1 MFSNKRHSVN
11 KSYSNLEDRKL
22 WCDMLSKMA
31 LPVLTNMS
39 KGTLHQNMEIETGP
53 LWDHRDVN
61 LGYIECF
68 GRLMAG
74 MAPWLSLPP
83 DNSPEGEQR
92 QLMLDMA
99 LEGYK
104 NAVDPLSP
112 DYLKWEGHPHFLVDA
127 AYFAESFIKGFDTI
141 WCKLD
146 ETTRSRY
153 IEKFIHLRTILPYY
167 NNWLLFSAVIETF
180 INKATGNGDKYR
192 IIQALRK
199 IEEWYVGDGWYSDG
213 PDFAFDYYN
222 SFVIQPMY
230 VECLMELESQG
241 WGKAVLTKGLTIQKA
256 IKRLQRFGC
265 ITERL
270 ISPEGMFP
278 VVGRSITYRSAVLH
292 SLSYLT
298 YIDNLPD
305 SLSYGQVRSAMTAVL
320 ANFFCG
326 SQNYNS
332 KGFLQLGFN
341 GHQVDVADRY
351 TNSGSLYIASLAFL
365 PLGLPESHSFWTLPN
380 EDWTSKKAWG
390 GMHFSIDRAYKVKP
404 ISLKQRIKEKL
415 IKKVKDGLTF

>member
-1 MFSNKRHSVN
+1 MK
-11 KSYSNLEDRKL
+11 KKYTNLEDRKL
-22 WCDMLSKMA
+22 WCDLLSNMA

-39 KGTLHQNMEIETGP
+39 KGTLHQNMDLETGP
-53 LWDHRDVN
+53 LWDHRDEN

-74 MAPWLSLPP
+74 LAPWLSLPP
-83 DNSPEGEQR
+83 DNSEEGKQR
-92 QLMLDMA
+92 QLMLNMA

-112 DYLKWEGHPHFLVDA
+112 DYLKWEGHRHLLVDA
-127 AYFAESFIKGFDTI
+127 AYFAESFIKGFDAI

-146 ETTRSRY
+146 DTTRSRY
-153 IEKFIHLRTILPYY
+153 IEKFIHLRSEVPYY
-167 NNWLLFSAVIETF
+167 NNWLLFPAVIETF
-180 INKATGNGDKYR
+180 LNKAAGNGDNFR
-192 IIQALRK
+192 IIHALRK
-199 IEEWYVGDGWYSDG
+199 IEKWYVGDGWYSDG
-213 PDFAFDYYN
+213 PNFAFDYYN

-278 VVGRSITYRSAVLH
+278 VVGRSITYRSAFLH
-292 SLSYLT
+292 SLSYLI
-298 YIDNLPD
+298 YIDKLPD

-341 GHQVDVADRY
+341 GHQVEVADRY

-365 PLGLPESHSFWTLPN
+365 PLGLPESHLFWTSPN

-390 GMHFSIDRAYKVKP
+390 GGQFSIDHVYKDQP
-404 ISLKQRIKEKL
+404 ISLKQSIKERL
-415 IKKVKDGLTF
+415 IKKVKDSLPF

>member
-1 MFSNKRHSVN
+1 MK
-11 KSYSNLEDRKL
+11 KKYTNLEDRKL
-22 WCDMLSKMA
+22 WCDLLSNMA

-39 KGTLHQNMEIETGP
+39 KGTLHQNMDLETGP
-53 LWDHRDVN
+53 LWDHRDEN

-74 MAPWLSLPP
+74 VAPWLSLPP
-83 DNSPEGEQR
+83 DNSEEGKQR
-92 QLMLDMA
+92 QLMLNMA

-112 DYLKWEGHPHFLVDA
+112 DYLKWEGHRHLLVDA
-127 AYFAESFIKGFDTI
+127 AYFAESFIKGFDAI

-146 ETTRSRY
+146 DTTRSRY
-153 IEKFIHLRTILPYY
+153 IEKFIHLRSEVPYY
-167 NNWLLFSAVIETF
+167 NNWLLFPAVIETF
-180 INKATGNGDKYR
+180 LNKAAGNGDNFR
-192 IIQALRK
+192 IIHALRK
-199 IEEWYVGDGWYSDG
+199 IEKWYVGDGWYSDG
-213 PDFAFDYYN
+213 PNFAFDYYN

-278 VVGRSITYRSAVLH
+278 VVGRSITYRSAFLH
-292 SLSYLT
+292 SLSYLI
-298 YIDNLPD
+298 YIDKLPD

-341 GHQVDVADRY
+341 GHQVEVADRY

-365 PLGLPESHSFWTLPN
+365 PLGLPESHSFWTSPN

-390 GMHFSIDRAYKVKP
+390 GGQFSIDHVYKDQP
-404 ISLKQRIKEKL
+404 ISLKQSIKERL
-415 IKKVKDGLTF
+415 IKKVKDSLPF

>member
-1 MFSNKRHSVN
+1 MK
-11 KSYSNLEDRKL
+11 KKYTNLEDRKL
-22 WCDMLSKMA
+22 WCDLLSNMA

-39 KGTLHQNMEIETGP
+39 KGTLHQNMDLETGP
-53 LWDHRDVN
+53 LWDHRDEN

-74 MAPWLSLPP
+74 LAPWLSLPP
-83 DNSPEGEQR
+83 DNSEEGKQR
-92 QLMLDMA
+92 QLMLNMA

-112 DYLKWEGHPHFLVDA
+112 DYLKWEGHRHLLVDA
-127 AYFAESFIKGFDTI
+127 AYFAESFIKGFDAI

-146 ETTRSRY
+146 DTTRSRY
-153 IEKFIHLRTILPYY
+153 IEKFIHLRSEVPYY
-167 NNWLLFSAVIETF
+167 NNWLLFPAVIETF
-180 INKATGNGDKYR
+180 LNKAAGNGDNFR
-192 IIQALRK
+192 IIHALRK
-199 IEEWYVGDGWYSDG
+199 IEKWYVGDGWYSDG
-213 PDFAFDYYN
+213 PNFAFDYYN

-230 VECLMELESQG
+230 VECLMELDSHG

-278 VVGRSITYRSAVLH
+278 VVGRSITYRSAFLH
-292 SLSYLT
+292 SLSYLI
-298 YIDNLPD
+298 YIDKLPD

-341 GHQVDVADRY
+341 GHQVEVADRY

-365 PLGLPESHSFWTLPN
+365 PLGLPESHSFWTSPN

-390 GMHFSIDRAYKVKP
+390 GGQFSIDHVYKDQP
-404 ISLKQRIKEKL
+404 ISLKQSIKERL
-415 IKKVKDGLTF
+415 IKKVKDSLPF

>member
-1 MFSNKRHSVN
+1 MEIT
-11 KSYSNLEDRKL
+11 YSNLDDRKL
-22 WCDMLSKMA
+22 WCDLLSNMA
-31 LPVLTNMS
+31 LPVLTNIS
-39 KGTLHQNMEIETGP
+39 KGTLQQNMDLETGP
-53 LWDHRDVN
+53 LWDHRDEN
-61 LGYIECF
+61 LGYVECF

-74 MAPWLSLPP
+74 LAPWLSLPP
-83 DNSPEGEQR
+83 DNSAEGKQR
-92 QLMLDMA
+92 QLMLNMA
-99 LEGYK
+99 LEGYR
-104 NAVDPLSP
+104 NAVDPLSS
-112 DYLKWEGHPHFLVDA
+112 DYLKWEGHRHLLVDA
-127 AYFAESFIKGFDTI
+127 AYFAESFIKGFDAI

-146 ETTRSRY
+146 DTTRSRY
-153 IEKFIHLRTILPYY
+153 IEKFIHLRSEVPYY
-167 NNWLLFSAVIETF
+167 NNWLLFPAVIETF
-180 INKATGNGDKYR
+180 LNKAAGNGDNFR
-192 IIQALRK
+192 IIHALRK

-213 PDFAFDYYN
+213 PNFSFDYYN

-241 WGKAVLTKGLTIQKA
+241 LDKALIKGIDIQKA
-256 IKRLQRFGC
+256 KQSLQRLGC

-278 VVGRSITYRSAVLH
+278 VVGRSITYRSAFLH
-292 SLSYLT
+292 SLSYLS
-298 YIDNLPD
+298 YIDKLPD

-341 GHQVDVADRY
+341 GHQVEVADRY

-365 PLGLPESHSFWTLPN
+365 PLGLPESHSFWTSPY

-390 GMHFSIDRAYKVKP
+390 GMHFSIDHAYNNQP
-404 ISLKQRIKEKL
+404 ISLKLSIKERL
-415 IKKVKDGLTF
+415 IKKAKDSLPF

>member
-1 MFSNKRHSVN
+1 MK
-11 KSYSNLEDRKL
+11 KKYTNLEDRKL
-22 WCDMLSKMA
+22 WCDLLSNMA

-39 KGTLHQNMEIETGP
+39 KGTLHQNMDLETGP
-53 LWDHRDVN
+53 LWDHRDEN

-74 MAPWLSLPP
+74 LAPWLSLPP
-83 DNSPEGEQR
+83 DNSEEGKQR
-92 QLMLDMA
+92 QLMLNMA

-112 DYLKWEGHPHFLVDA
+112 DYLKWEGHRHLLVDA
-127 AYFAESFIKGFDTI
+127 AYFAESFIKGFDAI

-146 ETTRSRY
+146 DTTRSRY
-153 IEKFIHLRTILPYY
+153 IEKFIHLRSEVPYY
-167 NNWLLFSAVIETF
+167 NNWLLFPAVIETF
-180 INKATGNGDKYR
+180 LNKAAGNGDNFR
-192 IIQALRK
+192 IIHALRK
-199 IEEWYVGDGWYSDG
+199 IEKWYVGDGWYSDG
-213 PDFAFDYYN
+213 PNFAFDYYN

-278 VVGRSITYRSAVLH
+278 VVGRSITYRSAFLH
-292 SLSYLT
+292 SLSYLI
-298 YIDNLPD
+298 YIDKLPD

-341 GHQVDVADRY
+341 GHQVEVADRY

-365 PLGLPESHSFWTLPN
+365 PLGLPESHSFWTSPN

-390 GMHFSIDRAYKVKP
+390 GGQFSIDHVYKDQP
-404 ISLKQRIKEKL
+404 ISLKQSIKERL
-415 IKKVKDGLTF
+415 IKKVKDSLPF